1 MVKSNV
7 EKFRKRTI
15 MPWIDIIDETEAE
28 GKLKEVYEDILES
41 RGKVSNIMRI
51 HSLRPRSMRAHL
63 DLYVELLFSRSGLT
77 REEREMIGV
86 AVSAANGCD
95 YCVRHH
101 AEALNFYWKDDARIE
116 KFVRGDNLAELP
128 ERASRIVEYTT
139 KLTKEPAAV
148 NETDVETLRGAG
160 LTDEEILDTNLVASY
175 FNFAN
180 RVVQGLGVEFSED
193 EVRGYKY

>member
-1 MVKSNV
+1 ML
-7 EKFRKRTI
+7 
-15 MPWIDIIDETEAE
+15 WIKVINETEAE
-28 GKLKEVYEDILES
+28 GELKEVYEEILES

-101 AEALNFYWKDDARIE
+101 AAALNFYWKDDARIE
-116 KFVRGDNLAELP
+116 KLVKDVGSAVLS
-128 ERASRIVEYTT
+128 ERALRIVGYAV
-139 KLTKEPAAV
+139 KLTKDPATV
-148 NETDVETLRGAG
+148 EETDVEVLRGAG

-180 RVVQGLGVEFSED
+180 RVVQGLGVEASAD
-193 EVRGYKY
+193 EISGYQY